1 VEVARTLGKP
11 LAMRMNLNQQS
22 VGPAWNWHK
31 NLMQSLSPIVDCG
44 VHYVDI
50 MCQMTGAKPVRVH
63 GIGTHLSD
71 EVKVYNYGHLHVTFD
86 DGSVGWYEAGWGPM
100 MSEVAFFV
108 KDVVG
113 PKGCVSIVMPHE
125 ERAAGEMTQSADIDS
140 HTKTNSLKV
149 HHAAMDANNAFTR
162 KDEWIN
168 LADEP
173 DHQELCNREQR
184 LFLKAIQE
192 DLDLTAQMNDAVN
205 SLRIVLAAD
214 ESIRTKRAVNL
225 GGAKPVARKAKRA
238 PARARRAAPKRKA
251 AKGRARK
258 RRAG

>member
-1 VEVARTLGKP
+1 
-11 LAMRMNLNQQS
+11 
-22 VGPAWNWHK
+22 
-31 NLMQSLSPIVDCG
+31 
-44 VHYVDI
+44 
-50 MCQMTGAKPVRVH
+50 
-63 GIGTHLSD
+63 
-71 EVKVYNYGHLHVTFD
+71 VKVYNYGHLHVTFD

-108 KDVVG
+108 KDVAG

-140 HTKTNSLKV
+140 HTKTNALKV
-149 HHAAMDANNAFTR
+149 HYAAMDANNNFTR

-184 LFLKAIQE
+184 FFLKAIRE
-192 DLDLTAQMNDAVN
+192 DLDLTDSMNDGVN

-225 GGAKPVARKAKRA
+225 GAAKPAARKAKRA
-238 PARARRAAPKRKA
+238 PPRRAASKRKA
-251 AKGRARK
+251 AAKRAPK